1 MAAGDWE
8 ELFGEVRDGSG
19 ERGEDMTAPGWSQM
33 SPKIGREKGKKDVV
47 PSWDPMHPF
56 SGR

>member
-19 ERGEDMTAPGWSQM
+19 ERGEDMTVPGWSQM
-33 SPKIGREKGKKDVV
+33 SPKIGREKGK
-47 PSWDPMHPF
+47 
-56 SGR
+56 